1 MVDIEFDHKK
11 ATENQI
17 VYNEICPPII
27 EKQEIIDPCER
38 SVHQLLGQ
46 YSATEKGN
54 PQIYRATKKAHP
66 TIFKKKFQPM
76 HLEQIF
82 FAVNRIELDSMLRK
96 SIHITHLNKTV
107 LIKIILMNQRSR
119 QNAKNSNNKD
129 FYKLMNNSNFGYDCH
144 KNLDSCQFV
153 PIFDELKE
161 ISYLK
166 RYYNYFDPKVSK
178 IVSSDLIK
186 QEIYKKFNDSLM
198 NLSKDDK
205 F

>member
-1 MVDIEFDHKK
+1 
-11 ATENQI
+11 
-17 VYNEICPPII
+17 
-27 EKQEIIDPCER
+27 
-38 SVHQLLGQ
+38 
-46 YSATEKGN
+46 
-54 PQIYRATKKAHP
+54 
-66 TIFKKKFQPM
+66 
-76 HLEQIF
+76 
-82 FAVNRIELDSMLRK
+82 
-96 SIHITHLNKTV
+96 
-107 LIKIILMNQRSR
+107 MNQRSR
-119 QNAKNSNNKD
+119 QNEKNSNNKD

-161 ISYLK
+161 VSYLK

-198 NLSKDDK
+198 KLSKDDK